1 MSELTNRL
9 HKATF
14 SELKFSR
21 LVHHKLDLINQAWS
35 AVAGRILTSVVSTDL
50 TASASSEEMM
60 HFSNKQK

>member
-35 AVAGRILTSVVSTDL
+35 ASVGES
-50 TASASSEEMM
+50 
-60 HFSNKQK
+60 